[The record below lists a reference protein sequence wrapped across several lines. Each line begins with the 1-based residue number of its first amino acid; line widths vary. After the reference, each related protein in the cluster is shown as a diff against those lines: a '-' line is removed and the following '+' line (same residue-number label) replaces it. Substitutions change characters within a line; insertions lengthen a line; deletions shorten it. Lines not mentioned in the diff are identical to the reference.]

1 MGYLNHTQNK
11 KIIICNK
18 NRFLMFMTISMV
30 MSTLKCSIIVYAGGE
45 IMSGDEI
52 GLCEHD

>member
-18 NRFLMFMTISMV
+18 KQVLDVYDNKYGDVYLEVQHNSFMLVEKS
-30 MSTLKCSIIVYAGGE
+30 
-45 IMSGDEI
+45 
-52 GLCEHD
+52 